1 MIEMIDQQELTLTEL
16 ERFTL
21 RPCPVELVSSCE
33 ALAVALV
40 EVEEAVAWLAHR
52 PCTAAVRRV
61 NCAWACALRRHRVFV
76 RELRFGR
83 TPA

>member
-33 ALAVALV
+33 ALAAALV
-40 EVEEAVAWLAHR
+40 EVDDAISLLAHR
-52 PCTAAVRRV
+52 PSTAAVRRV
-61 NCAWACALRRHRVFV
+61 NCAWACALRRHRAYV